1 MSSGLASDE
10 VAEDYK
16 NSLEDLTTN
25 DRFQISNL
33 TVIAKENTE
42 HAMAISRVLE
52 NHIRTTPPAQKLP
65 ALYVVDSIVKNV
77 GTPYTLFLGRNM
89 YQTFM
94 NAYTLVDSPTRRKLD
109 EMLKTWKE
117 PVPGSLDT
125 RPVFPPEVTRGIESA
140 LIKARTA
147 ALQQQQARSQQEV
160 LTRGR
165 VGTPP
170 GWGSSSATAQSS
182 TRYPPSTN
190 STPPMLYHRNG
201 SGHGFPSADPRST
214 PTPQLQQQQ
223 QQDVNLSAL
232 NRDIEVLIA
241 TARSDFANNPLDPS
255 VQQRLKALLDL
266 QGILQRQELTQ
277 DQLKLVRDQ
286 VSALSP
292 NPPNSV
298 PSTLPPAIPAVS
310 TPSMAMPPVQAIS
323 QPLQQFLN
331 PGALAELIKTT
342 AARQQPTPPP
352 QAQSLLPQA
361 PSSGI
366 SQPTGTLNLENPL
379 IAALRARGLLP
390 PASAPPTTSATPSSN
405 LASVFPFI
413 VPGQV
418 RFTPPVPTSQVTD
431 NSNIQINVQ
440 MNTASIK
447 IPRNTF
453 IATLYESKPNRCG
466 TCGRRFSAT
475 EDGKEKKA
483 RHLDWHFR
491 TNQRMAEA
499 ARRAQNRS
507 WYVDERDWIKSREVG
522 DDEGL
527 VDTETSG
534 EVSNGGDGGSA
545 KKGPP
550 KQWIRAP
557 NDATLRNTPCPI
569 CQEKFEST
577 WSEDVQDWIWQ
588 DAVKVGNRVYHASCY
603 AEVTKDGSTPALRGT
618 PSGRTGTP
626 DSVLGKRK
634 AEGTDSPSQNARVK
648 LELM

>member
-1 MSSGLASDE
+1 MSAALASDE

-94 NAYTLVDSPTRRKLD
+94 NAYTLVDSQTRRKLD

-125 RPVFPPEVTRGIESA
+125 RPVFPPDITRSIENA

-147 ALQQQQARSQQEV
+147 ALQQQQARGQQDV
-160 LTRGR
+160 FNRSR

-170 GWGSSSATAQSS
+170 GWRNTLTAPQM
-182 TRYPPSTN
+182 TGRYPPPAN
-190 STPPMLYHRNG
+190 SLQSQRPASNG
-201 SGHGFPSADPRST
+201 YTTGDPIPVRST
-214 PTPQLQQQQ
+214 PTPQLQVQEV
-223 QQDVNLSAL
+223 DLSSL
-232 NRDIEVLIA
+232 NRDVEVLIA
-241 TARSDFANNPLDPS
+241 AARTEFANNPLDPS

-266 QGILQRQELTQ
+266 QGIMQRQQLTQ
-277 DQLKLVRDQ
+277 EQLKLVRDQ
-286 VSALSP
+286 VSALAP
-292 NPPNSV
+292 K
-298 PSTLPPAIPAVS
+298 PSLPAAQPAPSHIPITSAP
-310 TPSMAMPPVQAIS
+310 TIATPPVAQSFS
-323 QPLQQFLN
+323 QPLQQLLN
-331 PGALAELIKTT
+331 PGTLAELIKAT
-342 AARQQPTPPP
+342 AARQQPTPPQVPSVP
-352 QAQSLLPQA
+352 QLPVSSTPQI
-361 PSSGI
+361 PSSA
-366 SQPTGTLNLENPL
+366 PENPL
-379 IAALRARGLLP
+379 IAALRAKGLLP
-390 PASAPPTTSATPSSN
+390 ASSAPPGGSQPSPT
-405 LASVFPFI
+405 AGAFPFI

-418 RFTPPVPTSQVTD
+418 RYTPPVPTPQAVSTAEVQV
-431 NSNIQINVQ
+431 NVQ

-447 IPRNTF
+447 IPRSMLL
-453 IATLYESKPNRCG
+453 ASLYEARSNRCG
-466 TCGRRFSAT
+466 TCGRRFFAT
-475 EDGKEKKA
+475 EEGKQKKA
-483 RHLDWHFR
+483 RHLDWHFW
-491 TNQRMAEA
+491 TNQRMADA

-507 WYVDERDWIKSREVG
+507 WYVDERDWIKSRELG
-522 DDEGL
+522 DDQVITDAEATNENVAGN
-527 VDTETSG
+527 DSES
-534 EVSNGGDGGSA
+534 
-545 KKGPP
+545 KRGPA

-603 AEVTKDGSTPALRGT
+603 AEVTKDGPPRGRET

-634 AEGTDSPSQNARVK
+634 AEGTDSPSQNVRIKTEPV
-648 LELM
+648 

>member
-42 HAMAISRVLE
+42 NAMAISRVLE
-52 NHIRTTPPAQKLP
+52 NHIRATPPAQKLP

-77 GTPYTLFLGRNM
+77 GTPYTLFLGRNL

-94 NAYTLVDSPTRRKLD
+94 NAYTLVDSQTRRKLD

-125 RPVFPPEVTRGIESA
+125 RPVFPSDVTRSIENA

-147 ALQQQQARSQQEV
+147 ALQQQQARGPDV
-160 LTRGR
+160 FNRGR
-165 VGTPP
+165 VATPP
-170 GWGSSSATAQSS
+170 GWTNTPTPPQNPI
-182 TRYPPSTN
+182 RYPPPGRTGSAN
-190 STPPMLYHRNG
+190 GYPPMG
-201 SGHGFPSADPRST
+201 ESIPVRST
-214 PTPQLQQQQ
+214 PTPQLQQEV
-223 QQDVNLSAL
+223 DLSSL

-241 TARSDFANNPLDPS
+241 AARSEFANNPLDPS

-266 QGILQRQELTQ
+266 QGIMQRQQLTQ
-277 DQLKLVRDQ
+277 EQLKLVRDQ
-286 VSALSP
+286 ISALAP
-292 NPPNSV
+292 K
-298 PSTLPPAIPAVS
+298 PAIPMTQPSPHIPAPS
-310 TPSMAMPPVQAIS
+310 TPTIATPPIAQSFS
-323 QPLQQFLN
+323 QPLQQLLN
-331 PGALAELIKTT
+331 PGTLAGLIKAT

-352 QAQSLLPQA
+352 QIPAALPQL
-361 PSSGI
+361 PFTSSTPQLHT
-366 SQPTGTLNLENPL
+366 SAAENPL
-379 IAALRARGLLP
+379 IAALRAKGLLP
-390 PASAPPTTSATPSSN
+390 SSSAPPGASAPPPNVAPT
-405 LASVFPFI
+405 FPFM

-418 RFTPPVPTSQVTD
+418 RFTPPVPTPQAMNTAEVQMT
-431 NSNIQINVQ
+431 VQ

-447 IPRNTF
+447 IPRNML
-453 IATLYESKPNRCG
+453 IASLYEARSNRCG
-466 TCGRRFSAT
+466 TCGRRFFAT
-475 EDGKEKKA
+475 EEGKEKKA

-491 TNQRMAEA
+491 TNQRMADA
-499 ARRAQNRS
+499 ARRGQNRS

-522 DDEGL
+522 DDQIIA
-527 VDTETSG
+527 DTETTPENASG
-534 EVSNGGDGGSA
+534 TDSTTA
-545 KKGPP
+545 KKGPA

-569 CQEKFEST
+569 CQEQFEST

-588 DAVKVGNRVYHASCY
+588 DAVSVGNRVYHATCY
-603 AEVTKDGSTPALRGT
+603 VEVTKDEPAPARRDNTTPA
-618 PSGRTGTP
+618 RTGTP

-634 AEGTDSPSQNARVK
+634 AEGVESPAKTVRIK
-648 LELM
+648 TEPM

>member
-1 MSSGLASDE
+1 MSAALASDE

-52 NHIRTTPPAQKLP
+52 NHIRATPPAQKLP

-94 NAYTLVDSPTRRKLD
+94 NAYTLVDSQTRRKLD

-125 RPVFPPEVTRGIESA
+125 RPVFPPDITRSIENA

-147 ALQQQQARSQQEV
+147 ALQQQQARGQQEPFN
-160 LTRGR
+160 RGR

-170 GWGSSSATAQSS
+170 GWPNTPTPPQAA
-182 TRYPPSTN
+182 RYPPN
-190 STPPMLYHRNG
+190 PLQGPRPNG
-201 SGHGFPSADPRST
+201 YPTGEATIPVRST
-214 PTPQLQQQQ
+214 PTPQLQS
-223 QQDVNLSAL
+223 QDVDLASL
-232 NRDIEVLIA
+232 NRDIEVLISA
-241 TARSDFANNPLDPS
+241 ARTEFGNNPLDPS

-266 QGILQRQELTQ
+266 QGIMQRQQLTQ
-277 DQLKLVRDQ
+277 EQLKLVRDQ
-286 VSALSP
+286 VSALAP
-292 NPPNSV
+292 K
-298 PSTLPPAIPAVS
+298 PAIPAAQPAPSHVPISSAPAIS
-310 TPSMAMPPVQAIS
+310 TPPVTQSFS
-323 QPLQQFLN
+323 QPLQQLLN
-331 PGALAELIKTT
+331 PGTLAELIKAT
-342 AARQQPTPPP
+342 ASRQQPTPPP
-352 QAQSLLPQA
+352 QIPVLPLMPVNNTPPQIPSAA
-361 PSSGI
+361 P
-366 SQPTGTLNLENPL
+366 ENPL
-379 IAALRARGLLP
+379 IAALRAKGLLP
-390 PASAPPTTSATPSSN
+390 ASSAPPGTSIAPP
-405 LASVFPFI
+405 AAGAFPFI

-418 RFTPPVPTSQVTD
+418 RHTPPVPTPHAAIPAGVQV
-431 NSNIQINVQ
+431 NVQ

-447 IPRNTF
+447 IPRTMLV
-453 IATLYESKPNRCG
+453 ASLYEARSNRCG
-466 TCGRRFSAT
+466 TCGRRFFAT
-475 EDGKEKKA
+475 EEGKEKKA

-491 TNQRMAEA
+491 TNQRMADA
-499 ARRAQNRS
+499 SRRAQNRS
-507 WYVDERDWIKSREVG
+507 WYVDERDWIKSRELG
-522 DDEGL
+522 DDQVITDAEA
-527 VDTETSG
+527 TS
-534 EVSNGGDGGSA
+534 ESNAGNENSPS
-545 KKGPP
+545 KGPR

-588 DAVKVGNRVYHASCY
+588 DAVKVGARVYHATCY
-603 AEVTKDGSTPALRGT
+603 AEVTKDGPTPTRKET
-618 PSGRTGTP
+618 PRTGTP

-634 AEGTDSPSQNARVK
+634 AEGNDSPGQNVRIK
-648 LELM
+648 TEPM